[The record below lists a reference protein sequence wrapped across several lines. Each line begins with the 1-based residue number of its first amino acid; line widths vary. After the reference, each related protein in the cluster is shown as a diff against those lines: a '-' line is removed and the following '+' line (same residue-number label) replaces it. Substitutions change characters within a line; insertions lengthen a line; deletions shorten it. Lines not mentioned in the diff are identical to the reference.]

1 MQKQALIESGADG
14 ALQVEPGVWLTAASL
29 TAQLLLQESMLQLW
43 CHETFIIIGDRM
55 WDAAD
60 KIWLHTQLDNSLKN
74 IFGTSWD
81 DTFGA
86 GQDCP
91 PFVSFMR
98 PVENPPYEP
107 VTDMNALKVRQKLC
121 GSLGWKQTAWLC
133 LLLAPA
139 RLLPVCSSKLHD
151 PAGCPDHQ
159 A

>member
-1 MQKQALIESGADG
+1 M
-14 ALQVEPGVWLTAASL
+14 EPGVWLTAASV
-29 TAQLLLQESMLQLW
+29 TVRVPLQESMLQLW
-43 CHETFIIIGDRM
+43 CHETFRIIGDRM

-60 KIWLHTQLDNSLKN
+60 KVWLHTQLDNSLKN

-107 VTDMNALKVRQKLC
+107 VTDMNALKVRQRLWPEANSMVLPAAC
-121 GSLGWKQTAWLC
+121 IRQTP
-133 LLLAPA
+133 AP
-139 RLLPVCSSKLHD
+139 RVLHL
-151 PAGCPDHQ
+151 
-159 A
+159 

>member
-1 MQKQALIESGADG
+1 MPSL
-14 ALQVEPGVWLTAASL
+14 AAVLLMPCKWSL
-29 TAQLLLQESMLQLW
+29 GFGCCSQSNCAGPLQESMLQLW
-43 CHETFIIIGDRM
+43 CHETFRIIGDRM

-60 KIWLHTQLDNSLKN
+60 KVWLHTQLDNSLKN

-107 VTDMNALKVRQKLC
+107 VTDMNALKVRQ
-121 GSLGWKQTAWLC
+121 
-133 LLLAPA
+133 
-139 RLLPVCSSKLHD
+139 
-151 PAGCPDHQ
+151 
-159 A
+159 